1 MLFSILLFLFIALPV
16 IELALL
22 LQVGKVL
29 GLGGTLLLVVFTGV
43 AGAALARLE
52 GLKLIFDIRS
62 DINAGR
68 MPTPRMVDGMLIL
81 IAGVLLIT
89 PGLLT
94 DASGFLLL
102 IPPFRSLL
110 KRHAGELIRRKI
122 NKGVIEVDYSEW

>member
-1 MLFSILLFLFIALPV
+1 MIFTILLFLFIALPI

-22 LQVGKVL
+22 LQVGRLL
-29 GLGGTLLLVVFTGV
+29 GLGGTILLVIFTGV

-62 DINAGR
+62 DMNAGR

-94 DASGFLLL
+94 DATGFLLL
-102 IPPFRSLL
+102 IPPFRSFL
-110 KRHAGELIRRKI
+110 KRYAGEIIRRRI
-122 NKGVIEVDYSEW
+122 NKEVIEVDYSEW